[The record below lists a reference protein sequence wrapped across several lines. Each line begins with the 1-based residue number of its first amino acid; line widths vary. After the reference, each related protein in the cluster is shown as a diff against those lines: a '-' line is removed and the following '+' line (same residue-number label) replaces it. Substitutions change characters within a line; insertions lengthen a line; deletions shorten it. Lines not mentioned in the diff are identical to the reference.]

1 MIKDFKTRQRYNLT
15 GIFSISALF
24 YILAIFL
31 SSCNQGPVDTP
42 QPENKGLLKTYDQ
55 GHFTLIQKTD
65 KNELTV
71 ADQLEVVLETST
83 PENTTVEFPTYS
95 ASLGDFTLMDT
106 NIIPARM
113 AGSGTDVRVIHVVK
127 YLVEPY
133 LPGTYSIPQMTV
145 TYRDRNSES
154 ESTRLV
160 TEELQ
165 VTVKSLRGQ
174 DTTSVEIKDIKGP
187 LSLPQN
193 TGLQILLGIIFLL
206 LILLGV
212 AGFLYWQKNYGN
224 KKPVEIQLRPEEIA
238 LQELEKLLAEDLL
251 ARGEIKLFHL
261 RISDILRHYIENRF
275 GYQAPDRTTEE
286 FLTELSLVRSQKD
299 TFPGRFKSLL
309 VDFLTQ
315 CDLVKFAKHEPT
327 IAESEKTVSL
337 CREFVEKTK
346 EKGEREKVK
355 GTT

>member
-1 MIKDFKTRQRYNLT
+1 MMIKDFKTKQRYNLT

-31 SSCNQGPVDTP
+31 SSCNQRPVDAP

-55 GHFTLIQKTD
+55 GHVTLIQKTD

-106 NIIPARM
+106 NITPARM
-113 AGSGTDVRVIHVVK
+113 TGIGTDVRVIHTVK

-145 TYRDRNSES
+145 TYHARNNDS
-154 ESTRLV
+154 ESTRIV

-165 VTVKSLRGQ
+165 VTVNSLLGQ
-174 DTTSVEIKDIKGP
+174 DNTNVEIKDIKGP
-187 LSLPQN
+187 ISLPQN
-193 TGLQILLGIIFLL
+193 TGLQILLSIIFLL

-212 AGFLYWQKNYGN
+212 AGFLYWQKKHGN
-224 KKPVEIQLRPEEIA
+224 KKPEDIKLRPEEIA
-238 LQELEKLLAEDLL
+238 LQELERLLAENLL
-251 ARGEIKLFHL
+251 ARGEIKFFHL

-286 FLTELSLVRSQKD
+286 FLTELSLVRSQKG
-299 TFPGRFKSLL
+299 TFSGMHKSLL

-327 IAESEKTVSL
+327 IAESEKTISL
-337 CREFVEKTK
+337 CREFIEQTK
-346 EKGEREKVK
+346 EETVRIEA
-355 GTT
+355 